1 MFEWNQFF
9 FPYVFDIFFYN
20 VNNID
25 VVIMAVIDSVIII
38 EALRILIAIKQIS
51 ENQGKGR

>member
-1 MFEWNQFF
+1 MFSIF
-9 FPYVFDIFFYN
+9 FFYN

-25 VVIMAVIDSVIII
+25 VVIMTVIDIMIII
-38 EALRILIAIKQIS
+38 EALTILIAIKQI